1 MKQRAWAAI
10 RTPAAIITLKSK
22 AIAIFRFRFVGEC
35 LNNRPDEED
44 QDKEFVAKKIKGD
57 YQAIGRLIFSEPQ
70 RRRHATFCPNVVR
83 FPRAVAKEEERVDN
97 V

>member
-22 AIAIFRFRFVGEC
+22 AIAIFRFRFVGE
-35 LNNRPDEED
+35 NGGTTGE
-44 QDKEFVAKKIKGD
+44 AKKTKKKSLSPKKLREIKGD

-70 RRRHATFCPNVVR
+70 RRRHAIF
-83 FPRAVAKEEERVDN
+83 AHML
-97 V
+97 